1 MIIKIAILLDQWT
14 KINYNQNNRFI
25 QRLLSRKFII
35 RGAAMGFNNEV
46 VNKVLSSFEIDKNSM
61 INIAML
67 FKNAME
73 EGLKGENTCLKMI
86 PSYVGKPTGKEKGTF
101 MTMDMGG
108 TNLRCTKFKI
118 DNGNFETLVEKKE
131 KLINKEKNYDLTKPD
146 ITAKQLFGFIADCM
160 ASITEQGESMYLGNT
175 FSFPCRQEDI
185 NEAYLINWTK
195 EIATSGVV
203 GQNINQLLAEALK
216 EKNINIE
223 PVALINDTVG
233 TLLVAMYSY
242 QDADIGS
249 IMGTG
254 HNTCYLENNHPLN
267 GGKMIVNLESGNY
280 NIGLPVTKY
289 DEIIDKNSQVPGS
302 QLLEKMVSGYYMGS
316 LVKEICFDLFN
327 GKALFTSDEVDT
339 KDFFDQKF
347 SALTVENFIL
357 YSSKCED
364 QYNCSSE
371 DAQIIKAIS
380 EAVLKRAVRIVA
392 SSYLGVLFH
401 QENRGSEVKN
411 KHVIAIDGTIY
422 EKMPKA
428 PKLME
433 EAFIDALGEDAANIN
448 IKLVKDGSGLG
459 AAIAAAVA
467 VTQR

>member
-1 MIIKIAILLDQWT
+1 
-14 KINYNQNNRFI
+14 
-25 QRLLSRKFII
+25 
-35 RGAAMGFNNEV
+35 MGFDNEI
-46 VNKVLSSFEIDKNSM
+46 VNEVLSSFELDKDSM

-67 FKNAME
+67 FKKTME
-73 EGLKGENTCLKMI
+73 DGLKGQKTCLKMI

-118 DNGNFETLVEKKE
+118 DNGKFETIVEKKE
-131 KLINKEKNYDLTKPD
+131 KLINKEKNYDLTKPNV
-146 ITAKQLFGFIADCM
+146 TAEQLFGFIADCM
-160 ASITEQGESMYLGNT
+160 ASITEPGESMYLGNT

-203 GQNINQLLAEALK
+203 GQNINKLLADALK
-216 EKNINIE
+216 KKNVDIE

-267 GGKMIVNLESGNY
+267 GGKMIVNLESGNF

-302 QLLEKMVSGYYMGS
+302 QILEKMVSGYYMGS
-316 LVKEICFDLFN
+316 LVKEICMDLYN
-327 GKALFTSDEVDT
+327 NKALFTNDDVDI
-339 KDFFDQKF
+339 KDFFAQNF
-347 SALTVENFIL
+347 NALTVENFIL
-357 YSSKCED
+357 YPSKSED
-364 QYNCSSE
+364 QYNCSAE
-371 DAQIIKAIS
+371 DAQIIKAVS

-401 QENRGSEVKN
+401 QEDNGTAVKN

-428 PKLME
+428 SKLME
-433 EAFIDALGEDAANIN
+433 EAFIDALGEDAANID

>member
-1 MIIKIAILLDQWT
+1 
-14 KINYNQNNRFI
+14 
-25 QRLLSRKFII
+25 
-35 RGAAMGFNNEV
+35 MGFNNEV
-46 VNKVLSSFEIDKNSM
+46 VNNALCSFEVNKDSM

-67 FKNAME
+67 FKKTME
-73 EGLKGENTCLKMI
+73 EGLNGQKTCLKMI

-118 DNGNFETLVEKKE
+118 DNGKFETIIEKKV
-131 KLINKEKNYDLTKPD
+131 KLINKEKNYDLTKPN
-146 ITAKQLFGFIADCM
+146 ITGQQLFAFIADCM
-160 ASITEQGESMYLGNT
+160 ASITDQGESMYLGNT

-203 GQNINQLLAEALK
+203 GENINQLLANALK
-216 EKNINIE
+216 EKNVNIE

-254 HNTCYLENNHPLN
+254 HNTCYLENNHPIN

-289 DEIIDKNSQVPGS
+289 DKIIDKNSQIPGA
-302 QLLEKMVSGYYMGS
+302 QILEKMVSGYYMGP
-316 LVKEICFDLFN
+316 LVKEICLDLYN
-327 GKALFTSDEVDT
+327 NKALFTSKDVDT
-339 KDFFDQKF
+339 SYFFNQNF
-347 SALTVENFIL
+347 NGLTVENFIL
-357 YSSKCED
+357 YPSKSED
-364 QYNCSSE
+364 EYNCSAE
-371 DAQIIKAIS
+371 DAQIIKAVS
-380 EAVLKRAVRIVA
+380 EAILRRAVRIVA

-401 QENRGSEVKN
+401 QENNGTEVKN

-433 EAFIDALGEDAANIN
+433 EAFKDALGADAANVE

>member
-1 MIIKIAILLDQWT
+1 
-14 KINYNQNNRFI
+14 
-25 QRLLSRKFII
+25 
-35 RGAAMGFNNEV
+35 MGLYSEAVNE
-46 VNKVLSSFEIDKNSM
+46 VLSSFEIDRESM
-61 INIAML
+61 LSMAML
-67 FKNAME
+67 FKKTME
-73 EGLKGENTCLKMI
+73 EGLRGEKTCLKMI

-118 DNGNFETLVEKKE
+118 DNGSFETLAEKKE
-131 KLINKEKNYDLTKPD
+131 KLISKEKNYDLTKSSVS
-146 ITAKQLFGFIADCM
+146 AKQLFGFIAECM
-160 ASITEQGESMYLGNT
+160 ASITEQDGHMYLGNT
-175 FSFPCRQEDI
+175 FSFPCRQEAI

-195 EIATSGVV
+195 EIATEGVV
-203 GQNINQLLAEALK
+203 GQNINKLLAEAL
-216 EKNINIE
+216 EERNVNIE

-242 QDADIGS
+242 QAADIGA

-289 DEIIDKNSQVPGS
+289 DRKIDENSQIPGS

-316 LVKEICFDLFN
+316 LVKEICLDLFN
-327 GKALFTSDEVDT
+327 SKELFAGDDVDSN
-339 KDFFDQKF
+339 DFFAQGF
-347 SALTVENFIL
+347 NALTVENFIL
-357 YSSKCED
+357 YPTKSEV

-371 DAQIIKAIS
+371 DAQIIKAVS

-401 QENRGSEVKN
+401 QENKGTEVKS

-433 EAFIDALGEDAANIN
+433 DAFKDALGEDAANID